1 MCPFISQNRPLAFFR
16 PFAPSSFFAY
26 SPLRSLDF
34 ILNLKIIIVFW
45 LFKTNLMTNKLIQDY
60 TSFVKKNKLQPIVDV
75 AIFGIITVFFHFLWW
90 NGLKSFLLNFMGF
103 QQLEL
108 FLAHQVFL
116 PAAWVV
122 ENILQYPI
130 KTVGNALFFENNGYV
145 EVVGSCSG
153 LKQFY
158 QWTILILL
166 FPGPWKKKLWFIPMG
181 LLVIHIV
188 NILRIVILSV
198 VTVHWP
204 DQWDFIHLWVLR
216 PFFYVVIF
224 ALWMIWEEKF
234 RLPALA
240 RKG

>member
-1 MCPFISQNRPLAFFR
+1 
-16 PFAPSSFFAY
+16 
-26 SPLRSLDF
+26 
-34 ILNLKIIIVFW
+34 
-45 LFKTNLMTNKLIQDY
+45 MTNKLIQDY

-75 AIFGIITVFFHFLWW
+75 AIFGIIIVFFHFLWW

-153 LKQFY
+153 L
-158 QWTILILL
+158 
-166 FPGPWKKKLWFIPMG
+166 
-181 LLVIHIV
+181 
-188 NILRIVILSV
+188 
-198 VTVHWP
+198 
-204 DQWDFIHLWVLR
+204 
-216 PFFYVVIF
+216 
-224 ALWMIWEEKF
+224 
-234 RLPALA
+234 
-240 RKG
+240 

>member
-1 MCPFISQNRPLAFFR
+1 
-16 PFAPSSFFAY
+16 
-26 SPLRSLDF
+26 
-34 ILNLKIIIVFW
+34 
-45 LFKTNLMTNKLIQDY
+45 MTNKLIQDY

-75 AIFGIITVFFHFLWW
+75 AIFGIIIVFFHFLWW

>member
-1 MCPFISQNRPLAFFR
+1 
-16 PFAPSSFFAY
+16 
-26 SPLRSLDF
+26 
-34 ILNLKIIIVFW
+34 
-45 LFKTNLMTNKLIQDY
+45 MTNKLVQDY
-60 TSFVKKNKLQPIVDV
+60 TSFVKKNKLQPIIDV
-75 AIFGIITVFFHFLWW
+75 AIFGIIIVFFHFLWW

-116 PAAWVV
+116 PAAWIV

-130 KTVGNALFFENNGYV
+130 KTVGNAIFFENNGYV

-158 QWTILILL
+158 QWTVLIIL
-166 FPGPWKKKLWFIPMG
+166 FPGPWKKKLWYIPLG

-204 DQWDFIHLWVLR
+204 DHWDFIHLWILR
-216 PFFYVVIF
+216 PFFYIVIF
-224 ALWMIWEEKF
+224 AMWVIWEEKF

-240 RKG
+240 RKE